1 MILSQDQ
8 RITLVFPQDME
19 TKGEYMSSFV
29 TIKSFSNGLKV
40 FLDES
45 CAFEEIEKEIKD
57 KFEKSH
63 DFFKGG
69 KIAISFEG
77 RNLTDKEERILTK
90 IMEEAADLTILYVI
104 GKDDETNQSFAKA
117 VERPLTRENDCFD
130 RIYSGSVKQFERLE
144 TKGNIVV
151 LGDVEPGAT
160 IITDGNI
167 IILGGLYGSAIIN
180 AKKDIDKLFIAA
192 NDVSAEKIQIGLF
205 DYYSKEKSKWVVK
218 PKMVPKIAF
227 ISQSQVVLE
236 PISKSSL
243 SHLCNNI
250 NNE

>member
-1 MILSQDQ
+1 
-8 RITLVFPQDME
+8 
-19 TKGEYMSSFV
+19 MSSFV

-40 FLDES
+40 FLDDTCS
-45 CAFEEIEKEIKD
+45 FEEIESEIKD

-77 RNLTDKEERILTK
+77 RTLSDIEERRLTK
-90 IMEEAADLTILYVI
+90 IMEESADLTILYVI
-104 GKDDETNQSFAKA
+104 GKDDKTNQSFAKA
-117 VERPLTRENDCFD
+117 VERPVYSKENDVFD
-130 RIYSGSVKQFERLE
+130 GIYSGSVKQFERLE

-167 IILGGLYGSAIIN
+167 IILGGLYGTAIIN
-180 AKKDIDKLFIAA
+180 AKKDTDKLFIAA
-192 NDVSAEKIQIGLF
+192 NDVSAEKIQIGINE
-205 DYYSKEKSKWVVK
+205 YYSKEKSKWVVR
-218 PKMVPKIAF
+218 PKMVSKIAF
-227 ISQSQVVLE
+227 LSQGKIVLE
-236 PISKSSL
+236 NIGKSSL